1 MSREYEIDSNSI
13 DNHPINKA
21 GKKMLES
28 SLFSCISAIIPAL
41 GVLLSVAK
49 SGMEVFNEQK
59 YKDGIY
65 KRLQALEREL
75 EKLMPLIKLMQN
87 TNDEQENSEV
97 YSLLVTI
104 FENALKTAYTERIK
118 YFVKVSRYYVE
129 DRNYYYGCQ
138 NEVVRI
144 IAELSGGEIALLQEA
159 YQAEVEKSTIK
170 ADPNYKTGL
179 IADSEE
185 KTTLAAPNSE
195 EEVRRIGI
203 ALLMGKALLG
213 ITQGR
218 RLKGTS
224 ISSEQSYTITA
235 LGKKV
240 YETME
245 KESQKVESDV
255 HEKSEPYGY
264 ALVDSQGLKNK

>member
-1 MSREYEIDSNSI
+1 MSREYEIDSI

-28 SLFSCISAIIPAL
+28 SLFSCISALNPAL
-41 GVLLSVAK
+41 GFLLSVVK
-49 SGMEVFNEQK
+49 SGMEGFNEQK
-59 YKDGIY
+59 YKDEID
-65 KRLQALEREL
+65 KRLLALKSEL

-118 YFVKVSRYYVE
+118 YFVKVSQYYVE

-195 EEVRRIGI
+195 EEGRRIGI

-224 ISSEQSYTITA
+224 ISAEQSYTITA

-264 ALVDSQGLKNK
+264 ELVDSQGLKNK

>member
-1 MSREYEIDSNSI
+1 MSREYEIDSI

-28 SLFSCISAIIPAL
+28 SLLSCISAINPAL

-49 SGMEVFNEQK
+49 SGTEVFNEQK
-59 YKDGIY
+59 YKGGIN
-65 KRLQALEREL
+65 KRLLALESEL

-87 TNDEQENSEV
+87 TNDEQENSEA
-97 YSLLVTI
+97 YSLLITI
-104 FENALKTAYTERIK
+104 FENALKTAYTERIE
-118 YFVKVSRYYVE
+118 YFVKVSQHYAE

-159 YQAEVEKSTIK
+159 YQAEVGKSAIK
-170 ADPNYKTGL
+170 ADPNYKPGL

-185 KTTLAAPNSE
+185 KTALTAPNSE
-195 EEVRRIGI
+195 EERRRIGI

-224 ISSEQSYTITA
+224 ISGEQSYTITA

-240 YETME
+240 YDTME

-255 HEKSEPYGY
+255 HEK
-264 ALVDSQGLKNK
+264 K

>member
-1 MSREYEIDSNSI
+1 MSREYEIDSI

-28 SLFSCISAIIPAL
+28 SLSSCISALNPAL
-41 GVLLSVAK
+41 GFLLSVAK
-49 SGMEVFNEQK
+49 SGMEAFIEQK
-59 YKDGIY
+59 YKDEID
-65 KRLQALEREL
+65 KRLLVLKSEL

-118 YFVKVSRYYVE
+118 YFVKVSQYYVE

-144 IAELSGGEIALLQEA
+144 IAELRGGEIALLQEA

-185 KTTLAAPNSE
+185 KTTLAALNSE

-224 ISSEQSYTITA
+224 ISAEQSYTITA

-264 ALVDSQGLKNK
+264 ELVDSQGLKNK

>member
-1 MSREYEIDSNSI
+1 MCKKHESEDI
-13 DNHPINKA
+13 DNIPAYKA
-21 GKKMLES
+21 VEEFFKD
-28 SLFSCISAIIPAL
+28 AIIGAI
-41 GVLLSVAK
+41 GVANPMVGALLSVV
-49 SGMEVFNEQK
+49 SGSGKAFNNQK
-59 YKDGIY
+59 YKNEIG
-65 KRLQALEREL
+65 KRLSALEIHCEEMKPL
-75 EKLMPLIKLMQN
+75 LVLIQKNNDEKLQH
-87 TNDEQENSEV
+87 EA

-118 YFVKVSRYYVE
+118 YFVKVSQHYAE

-159 YQAEVEKSTIK
+159 YQAEVEKITIK
-170 ADPNYKTGL
+170 ADPNYKPGP

-185 KTTLAAPNSE
+185 KTTLVAPNSE
-195 EEVRRIGI
+195 EEGRRIGI

-213 ITQGR
+213 IAQGR

-224 ISSEQSYTITA
+224 VIGEQSYTITA

-240 YETME
+240 YDTME

-264 ALVDSQGLKNK
+264 ELVHSLGLQNK

>member
-1 MSREYEIDSNSI
+1 MSREYEIDSI
-13 DNHPINKA
+13 DNHPIKKA

-28 SLFSCISAIIPAL
+28 GLSSGISALNPAV
-41 GVLLSVAK
+41 GVLLSVVK
-49 SGMEVFNEQK
+49 SGMEGFNEQK
-59 YKDGIY
+59 YKDEID
-65 KRLQALEREL
+65 KRLLALKSDL

-118 YFVKVSRYYVE
+118 YFVKVSQYYVE

-203 ALLMGKALLG
+203 ALLMRKALLC

-264 ALVDSQGLKNK
+264 ELVDSQGLKNK

>member
-1 MSREYEIDSNSI
+1 MSREYEIDSI

-21 GKKMLES
+21 GKKILES
-28 SLFSCISAIIPAL
+28 SLFSCISAINPAL
-41 GVLLSVAK
+41 GFLLSMSK

-59 YKDGIY
+59 YKDEIY
-65 KRLQALEREL
+65 KRLRALESEL
-75 EKLMPLIKLMQN
+75 EKLKPLMQN

-118 YFVKVSRYYVE
+118 YFVKVSQHYIK
-129 DRNYYYGCQ
+129 DKNYYYGCQ

-159 YQAEVEKSTIK
+159 YQAEVEKITIK
-170 ADPNYKTGL
+170 ADPNYKPGP

-185 KTTLAAPNSE
+185 KTTLVAPNSE
-195 EEVRRIGI
+195 EEGRRIGI

-213 ITQGR
+213 IAQGR

-224 ISSEQSYTITA
+224 VTGEQSYTITA

-240 YETME
+240 YDTME

-255 HEKSEPYGY
+255 HEK
-264 ALVDSQGLKNK
+264 K